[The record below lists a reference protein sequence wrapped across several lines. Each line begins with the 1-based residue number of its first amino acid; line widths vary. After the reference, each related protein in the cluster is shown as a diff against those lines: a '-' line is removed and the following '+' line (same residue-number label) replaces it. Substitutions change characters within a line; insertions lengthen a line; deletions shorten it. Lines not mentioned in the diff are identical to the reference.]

1 MARKLLAFTIACDG
15 AMTTEGYFEMRYL
28 LNTLV
33 SLTIVLIGFAL
44 AQPARAFII
53 NGVTINGDTTAPTI
67 TDLSMSTFEW
77 FVDESV
83 SGTIFIEVNEN
94 MDPSLYD
101 VTATFSTDGPI
112 VIAIETITL
121 NNAITLNNEA
131 ADTNG
136 FFDISGM
143 TAFSYTPNSVFGL
156 FSVFVTV
163 TDAAGYT
170 VNGATTYTIKP
181 IPEPAAISLFAVG
194 LAGLG
199 FLMRRRRNGRRQ
211 T

>member
-1 MARKLLAFTIACDG
+1 
-15 AMTTEGYFEMRYL
+15 MTTEGYFEMRYL

-44 AQPARAFII
+44 AQPARALI
-53 NGVTINGDTTAPTI
+53 INGDTTAPTI

-112 VIAIETITL
+112 LIAVETISL
-121 NNAITLNNEA
+121 SSAITGDNGA

-136 FFDISGM
+136 YFDISGM

-163 TDAAGYT
+163 TDAAGNT